1 MEEILHID
9 LRSDTVTKPSPEMRK
24 AMANAEVGDDVY
36 GDDPTVN
43 KLEEKAAEM
52 FGKEDAVFVSSGTQ
66 GNLVSIL
73 SQATRGDEILIG
85 DICHIFSSEGGG
97 VSVLGGVVMYPLKTN
112 SDGTID
118 EENILNAVKPDDYHK
133 PKTKLFAFENTH
145 GGLSGIP
152 IDKKAS
158 DKMALAAK
166 KAGLRVHVDGARIF
180 NASVAL
186 NTSVKDLAE
195 HVDSLT
201 FCLSKGLSCP
211 VGSVIVGEKDQITEA
226 RRVRKLLGSAMR
238 QVGVIAACGIVALDS
253 MVERLNEDHEN
264 AKKLAVGLAEIS
276 KVEINPDNIHT
287 NLVRFKVP
295 ENTGFEVAEKLK
307 EMGILINGSY
317 TDLRMVAHYG
327 IDNKHIDKTIE
338 SMSKV
343 MNSI

>member
-1 MEEILHID
+1 MHID

-327 IDNKHIDKTIE
+327 IDNKQIDKTIE

>member
-1 MEEILHID
+1 
-9 LRSDTVTKPSPEMRK
+9 
-24 AMANAEVGDDVY
+24 
-36 GDDPTVN
+36 
-43 KLEEKAAEM
+43 
-52 FGKEDAVFVSSGTQ
+52 
-66 GNLVSIL
+66 
-73 SQATRGDEILIG
+73 
-85 DICHIFSSEGGG
+85 
-97 VSVLGGVVMYPLKTN
+97 MYPLKTN
-112 SDGTID
+112 LDGTID

-158 DKMALAAK
+158 DKMALTAK

-226 RRVRKLLGSAMR
+226 RRIRKLLGSAMR

-264 AKKLAVGLAEIS
+264 AKKLAIGLAEIS

-307 EMGILINGSY
+307 DMGILINGSY

-327 IDNKHIDKTIE
+327 IDNKHIDKAIA

>member
-1 MEEILHID
+1 MHID

-43 KLEEKAAEM
+43 KLEEKAADM

-66 GNLVSIL
+66 GNLISIL

-180 NASVAL
+180 NASIAL

-211 VGSVIVGEKDQITEA
+211 VGSVIVGEKDQIAEA

-238 QVGVIAACGIVALDS
+238 QVGVVAACGIVALDS
-253 MVERLNEDHEN
+253 MIERLNEDHEN
-264 AKKLAVGLAEIS
+264 AKRLAIGLAEIS
-276 KVEINPDNIHT
+276 KVEINPNNIHT

-327 IDNKHIDKTIE
+327 IDHKHIDKTIE